1 MLIYDKAGIMAG
13 VDKSGEGVKPVY
25 VICGKDKFL
34 VGRACEGLLDSLL
47 GAEERAM
54 GLFQPED
61 GKADCAEVL
70 DELRTLPFLAK
81 RRVVLIKDAAGFITD
96 NRPILEKYFDNPS
109 PSGSLIFTVD
119 TWAKNTK
126 LAKKLAKMG
135 ELVSTEALKGW
146 QLPKFIADYANSE
159 HGKTVSKGCA
169 ELLVEL
175 VGDDPGRLC
184 SEMDK
189 LAMYVGDRK
198 QVTEKD
204 VSVLIGHNRIFDV
217 FSVIDLMT
225 AGNTGGAVERLRN
238 MFANDKSSEYTAV
251 GAFAFHFRKMFKAKR
266 MLEKGANQNQVAG
279 KLRVFGD
286 RDAFFRQLRKV
297 SLEWIGAVLCQLARI
312 DHAVKTGQMT
322 GSVAIEQLVFKVGS

>member
-1 MLIYDKAGIMAG
+1 MAG
-13 VDKSGEGVKPVY
+13 RSKSGDGVKPIY

-34 VGRACEGLLDSLL
+34 VGKACKELVDSLL
-47 GAEERAM
+47 DADERAM

-81 RRVVLIKDAAGFITD
+81 RRVVLIKDAGAFITA
-96 NRPILEKYFDNPS
+96 NREVLERYFDDPCK
-109 PSGSLIFTVD
+109 SGVLIFTVD
-119 TWAKNTK
+119 TWAKNTR
-126 LAKKLAKMG
+126 LAKKLVKVG

-146 QLPKFIADYANSE
+146 QLPKFVADYAMSE
-159 HGKTVSKGCA
+159 HGKSVTKGCA

-175 VGDDPGRLC
+175 VGDDMGRLC

-198 QVTEKD
+198 QVTDKD
-204 VSVLIGHNRIFDV
+204 VAVLIGHNRIFDV

-251 GAFAFHFRKMFKAKR
+251 GAFAFHFRRMFKAKR
-266 MLEKGANQNQVAG
+266 MLEKGGNQNQVAG
-279 KLRVFGD
+279 KLRIFGD

-297 SLEWIGAVLCQLARI
+297 SLEWIGAVLCELARI
-312 DHAVKTGQMT
+312 DHAVKTGAMT
-322 GSVAIEQLVFKVGS
+322 GRVAIEQLVFKVGG

>member
-1 MLIYDKAGIMAG
+1 MAG
-13 VDKSGEGVKPVY
+13 GEQSGGGFKPIY

-34 VGRACEGLLDSLL
+34 AGKACEGLIGSLL
-47 GAEERAM
+47 DADERSM

-81 RRVVLIKDAAGFITD
+81 RRVVLIKDAGAFITA
-96 NRPILEKYFDNPS
+96 NREVLERYFDDPCK
-109 PSGSLIFTVD
+109 SGVLVLTVD

-126 LAKKLAKMG
+126 LAKKLVKVG

-146 QLPKFIADYANSE
+146 QLPKFVADHAIST
-159 HGKTVSKGCA
+159 HGKSVTKGCA

-175 VGDDPGRLC
+175 VGDDAGRLC

-198 QVTEKD
+198 QITDKD
-204 VSVLIGHNRIFDV
+204 VAVLIGHNRIFDV

-238 MFANDKSSEYTAV
+238 MFANDKSSEFTAL
-251 GAFAFHFRKMFKAKR
+251 GAFAFHFRRMFKAKR
-266 MLEKGANQNQVAG
+266 MLEKGGNANQVAG
-279 KLRVFGD
+279 QLRIFGD
-286 RDAFFRQLRKV
+286 RDAFFRQVRKV
-297 SLEWIGAVLCQLARI
+297 SLEWIGAILSELARI
-312 DHAVKTGQMT
+312 DHAVKTGAMT
-322 GSVAIEQLVFKVGS
+322 GKVAIEQLVFKVGMM